1 MGAREDG
8 LDGLGSRR
16 LDVSLGL
23 RLLGVWWKGLFGFV
37 ARQPGTAL
45 SSAWSLETERSALA
59 SRVNIFGG
67 VNWGRVAS
75 TRDRNEIQDN
85 SQIGGFPGPRV
96 RGCACPVSN
105 SGIKAMSSLGLVLVV
120 TLAPASP
127 DPRRGRGELV
137 DAACNDT
144 PCVLSAPSLSWRGTF
159 VAVSLTPFGEL
170 QLANASGSNARAGWF
185 SQ

>member
-1 MGAREDG
+1 MGLMGWVQEDLMFLWVFVCWVSG
-8 LDGLGSRR
+8 GKDYLALWLDNLERHC
-16 LDVSLGL
+16 
-23 RLLGVWWKGLFGFV
+23 
-37 ARQPGTAL
+37 RQPGVWKRNGQRWHRE
-45 SSAWSLETERSALA
+45 S
-59 SRVNIFGG
+59 IFWRGKLG
-67 VNWGRVAS
+67 KYPGRVAS

-105 SGIKAMSSLGLVLVV
+105 SGIKVMSSLGLVLVV

-159 VAVSLTPFGEL
+159 VAVSLTPFREL